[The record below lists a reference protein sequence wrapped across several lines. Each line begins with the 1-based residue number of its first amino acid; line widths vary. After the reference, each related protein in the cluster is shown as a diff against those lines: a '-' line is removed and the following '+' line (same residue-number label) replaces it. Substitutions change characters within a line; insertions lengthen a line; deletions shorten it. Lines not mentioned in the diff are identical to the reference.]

1 MVSEHYQCCFAT
13 ITQIAM
19 GERYTPMAVVFRHH
33 QRLIHHVRVHHDITV
48 DSLVDPRII
57 HEATRA
63 MVETMAKALI
73 AECSQRPVS
82 DAPWRVAVDVAMDVA
97 MDVAVG
103 YSLLRNQL
111 KVVEFV
117 VADERMDATT

>member
-19 GERYTPMAVVFRHH
+19 GERYTPMAVVYRHR
-33 QRLIHHVRVHHDITV
+33 QRRVHHDITV

-73 AECSQRPVS
+73 AECSQQPAS